1 MAILKTLTLNGE
13 TYSVVPVVPTTYV
26 TLPADGWRGET
37 SPYSQI
43 VVLPGVTQ
51 YTKVDLQPTLA
62 QIDTFYSKSLG
73 FFAINEDCVVT
84 VYAIG
89 DKPDD
94 DLTIQVTMTEVEV

>member
-13 TYSVVPVVPTTYV
+13 TYSVTPVIPASFVQ
-26 TLPADGWRGET
+26 LPASEWIGDT
-37 SPYSQI
+37 SPYSQ
-43 VVLPGVTQ
+43 VVALPGVTV

-62 QIDTFYSKSLG
+62 QIDIFYNKSLG
-73 FFAINEDCVVT
+73 FFAVNEDGVVT

-89 DKPDD
+89 DKPTE

>member
-1 MAILKTLTLNGE
+1 MAIMKTLTLNGE
-13 TYSVVPVVPTTYV
+13 KYSVIPVIPASSVD
-26 TLPADGWRGET
+26 LPADGWEGEA

-43 VVLPGVTQ
+43 VALVGVTP

-73 FFAINEDCVVT
+73 FFAVNEDGVVT

-89 DKPDD
+89 DKPTEDI
-94 DLTIQVTMTEVEV
+94 TIQVTMTEVEV